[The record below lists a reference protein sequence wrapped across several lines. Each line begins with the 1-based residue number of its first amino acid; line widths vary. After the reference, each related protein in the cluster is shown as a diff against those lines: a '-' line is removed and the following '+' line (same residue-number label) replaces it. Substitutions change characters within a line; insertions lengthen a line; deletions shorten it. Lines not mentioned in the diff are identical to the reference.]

1 MEKKLVVTNYDNFKD
16 AQFFIEQYFEAE
28 ERMKNI
34 QEFFQSFYMSKLIH
48 SEDVNKLK
56 PKYVIFDDYD
66 FGSHSWFKEIARHDL
81 YLDPYNRNTYK
92 RLKSVD
98 MNKLNKLLY
107 EISIRLRN
115 EWACYYILDKDNV
128 LHEFIPVEAKDT
140 IKISFDKKSIYIT
153 GYYFYGF
160 QSSGSFGQAEES
172 ITKIVKTIIIDPS
185 NNNVLDL
192 KTSEKHIST
201 HKISKHLGY
210 HECHSHVWVE
220 FDDYRTLDT
229 FNYINPYDQIK
240 EYIEDNYA
248 NYYNGYIRKEYFTAG
263 SCSRGSL
270 TYLAKDKDELDS
282 IYNDIIEHNKDIFK
296 KVFGIELTKEHLLR
310 YNYLLNL
317 RENAIKESCREI
329 IDYQEN
335 YEKMCRI
342 PENKYP
348 LVIWYK
354 SNTHKYILNEDE

>member
-34 QEFFQSFYMSKLIH
+34 KEFFQSFYMSKLIH
-48 SEDVNKLK
+48 SEDINKLK

-66 FGSHSWFKEIARHDL
+66 FGCHSWFEIIVNHDL
-81 YLDPYNRNTYK
+81 YLGPYNKNTYK

-115 EWACYYILDKDNV
+115 EWACYYILDKDNI
-128 LHEFIPVEAKDT
+128 LHEFIPVGAKDT
-140 IKISFDKKSIYIT
+140 IKISFDKKSIHIT

-172 ITKIVKTIIIDPS
+172 VTKIVKTIIIDPS
-185 NNNVLDL
+185 NNNVLDV

-201 HKISKHLGY
+201 QKISRSLLH
-210 HECHSHVWVE
+210 HECYSHAWVE
-220 FDDYRTLDT
+220 SGDYRDLDT
-229 FNYINPYDQIK
+229 FNYVNPYTQIK
-240 EYIEDNYA
+240 EYIEDKYA
-248 NYYNGYIRKEYFTAG
+248 DYYKGYIRKEYFTAG
-263 SCSRGSL
+263 SASL
-270 TYLAKDKDELDS
+270 GTLVYLAKDQDELDS
-282 IYNDIIEHNKDIFK
+282 IYDDIIEHNKDIFK
-296 KVFGIELTKEHLLR
+296 EMFGIELTKEHLLR

-317 RENAIKESCREI
+317 RENAIKESSKDIVNCH
-329 IDYQEN
+329 EN
-335 YEKMCRI
+335 YEEMSKI

-354 SNTHKYILNEDE
+354 SNTHKYILDE

>member
-34 QEFFQSFYMSKLIH
+34 KEFFQSFYMSKLIH
-48 SEDVNKLK
+48 SENVNKLK
-56 PKYVIFDDYD
+56 PKYVVFDDYD
-66 FGSHSWFKEIARHDL
+66 FGCHSWFKEIAGHDL
-81 YLDPYNRNTYK
+81 YIDPYNKNTYK
-92 RLKSVD
+92 RSRSVD
-98 MNKLNKLLY
+98 MNKLNELLY

-140 IKISFDKKSIYIT
+140 IKISFDKKSICIT

-172 ITKIVKTIIIDPS
+172 VTKVVKTIIIDPS

-192 KTSEKHIST
+192 KTSEKHMST
-201 HKISKHLGY
+201 HKISKHLGH
-210 HECHSHVWVE
+210 HECHSHAWVE
-220 FDDYRTLDT
+220 FGDYRTLDT
-229 FNYINPYDQIK
+229 FNYINPYNQIK

-248 NYYNGYIRKEYFTAG
+248 NYYKGYIRKEYFTAG
-263 SCSRGSL
+263 SCSYGSL
-270 TYLAKDKDELDS
+270 IYLANDQDELDS
-282 IYNDIIEHNKDIFK
+282 IYNDIMEHNKDIFK
-296 KVFGIELTKEHLLR
+296 KVFGIELTKEHLLK

-329 IDYQEN
+329 MDCNEN
-335 YEKMCRI
+335 YEKMSKI

-354 SNTHKYILNEDE
+354 SNTHKYILDE